1 MDGDAA
7 TEAAADKKRKRA
19 ARKAGEAAARVDAYV
34 NLECCGVVCELLACP
49 NSSRCCSEVV
59 VMVVYHVV

>member
-1 MDGDAA
+1 MNGDAA
-7 TEAAADKKRKRA
+7 TEAATDKKRKRA
-19 ARKAGEAAARVDAYV
+19 ARKTGETLAHVGAYV

-59 VMVVYHVV
+59 VI